1 MNQSEQPTTSYEKK
15 PTPSGLDQL
24 ISSLMTAIEDNKT
37 VDSDGNSTVD
47 KEKAFD
53 KINSEIDLF
62 INNASEETL
71 KQTRKDL
78 EEKLNEVHKAVLM
91 FKSIKLPENEELK
104 IKTAILREIDRSVA
118 DALHPAPAK
127 EQVRAETQ
135 EAIQSLKADLEKLAE
150 GETNPQQAEIL
161 LRIGNTLTTTMS
173 TVRNRLEEMQQ
184 KLDLMEGAGE
194 NQAAVQENE
203 DSKKTFK
210 ETAESQDGTESRS
223 IFTVEESP
231 SGEENLLPNGDVL
244 KLTED
249 EAKNLRKGRKIERF
263 LTRHST
269 TFFGNQERKREWQ
282 AMDILFDNA
291 FDQIT
296 SEEKLRNLIDLV
308 RVGEHKLD
316 EMTEGEARELRVF
329 ANAVHEVFGSEKSV
343 LREGLQLRPEDD
355 NLEAIRQMKDNLRN
369 TFDRTSD
376 KQPFSDEITIIDR
389 AYIQDYMKSQKDFY
403 LAVFT
408 KKKEETARTQD
419 ENSAAREAS
428 EDSKPSK
435 PEDKKDDGDNK
446 NVYART
452 DADEEPSS
460 ISNEASPPP
469 ELEED
474 DRNVEADADKKTSR
488 DEFLS
493 SLENVQARNSLL
505 NKRIIVEMI
514 MKKGLQ
520 KDTKAKINGFLE
532 KVTDDDEANKLINQF
547 LKALH
552 KYEEEKNARQAKN
565 EGN

>member
-203 DSKKTFK
+203 DSETTFKKT

-343 LREGLQLRPEDD
+343 LREGLQFRPEDH

-446 NVYART
+446 NVYAET
-452 DADEEPSS
+452 DADKEPSF
-460 ISNEASPPP
+460 ISNEASLPP
-469 ELEED
+469 EVEED
-474 DRNVEADADKKTSR
+474 DRNVEAEADKKTSK

-493 SLENVQARNSLL
+493 SLENVQASNSLFT
-505 NKRIIVEMI
+505 KRIIVGMI

-520 KDTKAKINGFLE
+520 KETKAQINGFLE
-532 KVTDDDEANKLINQF
+532 KATDDEAKNLINQF
-547 LKALH
+547 LEALH
-552 KYEEEKNARQAKN
+552 KYEEKKRSTSKKR
-565 EGN
+565 G